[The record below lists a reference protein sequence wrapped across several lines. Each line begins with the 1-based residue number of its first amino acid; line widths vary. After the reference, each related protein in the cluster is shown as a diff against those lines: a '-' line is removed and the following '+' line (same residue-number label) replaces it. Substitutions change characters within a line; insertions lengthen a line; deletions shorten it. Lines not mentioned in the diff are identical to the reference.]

1 MTRFIISYKD
11 AVSLG
16 PQAVG
21 GKGWNLGRLHRY
33 GFAVPRGGILVA
45 NAYTQFLA
53 EPKLQS
59 LCAELA
65 RVQSGDGVESEIT
78 EILDTLRMCIVAT
91 PFPADVERA
100 LHTFL
105 TDAALAETSVAVRS
119 SATAEDSA
127 ATSFAGVHESFLGV
141 KGHEEVVRAIKGC
154 YASLWTPR
162 AVAYRRQQGLADDDV
177 ACAVVICAMVTG
189 PKQTPPAAAGVAFS
203 CDPRTGQR
211 DRVTI
216 NAAPGW
222 GEAVVSG
229 TVSPEA
235 ITVVQRADGELL
247 RIERAQGQEQVLTD
261 DQAAVLASLV
271 RRVLWALGDGQEQ
284 QDVEWTYDGEQFWLV
299 QARPVTHLPR
309 VTFPAVAALPTIWS
323 NANLKDAVT
332 GVQTPLSWSIVQL
345 TVDAILYAPYRTI
358 GYRLPEGMELIRRF
372 RGRAYFDLTA
382 MQWVSYDAFGLL
394 PHEFNQSLGGHQ
406 PEIPV
411 PSQHPLRGWSGLRR
425 RRAQLRLLRASTRNA
440 RTLPGEI
447 ERVRAEARTY
457 AHLPLIDLSC
467 ADLFALLQQLLDR
480 GQAFGARFQLANLS
494 GIWEQVLAHLL
505 ERERPGQGQAL
516 AAALMAGS
524 REVVSAEQG
533 YRLYD
538 VAAAAAYDP
547 AARTYLAVAPLDPQ
561 GWRSLPEH
569 SPFRQALA
577 AFLDDFGHRGV
588 YETELANP
596 RWNEDPAYLLDAVRA
611 LLAQHSLEAPFDVAQ
626 QKRQAAQ
633 AEVAHLPTWLRPLVS
648 WLAERARRA
657 AAQREA
663 GKSTMVA
670 LLEPL
675 RQIVLEIG
683 RRMVES
689 DVLDKQ
695 GEVFFLTWYDLV
707 AFLQG
712 QWDGR
717 GARAL
722 VADRQAQRHRWLAK
736 TPPDSFICDSQG
748 RPAELPSAAE
758 QEGMPVA
765 HQVGG
770 QVSRNARELHGVAA
784 SSGQATG
791 RARIIRHPS
800 EGHLLQ
806 AGEVLVA
813 PSTDPGWTP
822 LFLRACAVVMETGGY
837 LSHGAIV
844 AREFGLPAVVNIPGL
859 LEIVQDGQ
867 SVMIDGNRG
876 CILLDGV
883 GEQGD

>member
-1 MTRFIISYKD
+1 MIQSIVSYDD
-11 AVSLG
+11 AASLG
-16 PQAVG
+16 PQVVG

-33 GFAVPRGGILVA
+33 GFPVPRGGILA
-45 NAYTQFLA
+45 ADAYAQFMA

-65 RVQSGDGVESEIT
+65 RVQSGDGAESEIT
-78 EILDTLRMCIVAT
+78 EILDTLRTRIAAI
-91 PFPADVERA
+91 PLLADVESA
-100 LHTFL
+100 VQTFL
-105 TDAALAETSVAVRS
+105 SDAGLVDLPVAVRS

-127 ATSFAGVHESFLGV
+127 AASFAGVHASFLGV
-141 KGHEEVVRAIKGC
+141 KGLEEVMQAIKGC

-162 AVAYRRQQGLADDDV
+162 AVAYRRYQGLADDAV

-189 PKQTPPAAAGVAFS
+189 PEQSPPIAAGVAFS

-216 NAAPGW
+216 NAVSGW

-235 ITVVQRADGELL
+235 ITVVQRADGEPA
-247 RIERAQGQEQVLTD
+247 RIERVQEREQVLTD
-261 DQAAVLASLV
+261 EQAVALASLV
-271 RRVLWALGDGQEQ
+271 HRVLWALGDGQEP
-284 QDVEWTYDGEQFWLV
+284 QDVEWASDGEQLWLV

-358 GYRLPEGMELIRRF
+358 GYRLPEGMEPIRRF
-372 RGRAYFDLTA
+372 HGRAYFDLTT

-425 RRAQLRLLRASTRNA
+425 RLAQLRLLRASMRNA
-440 RTLPGEI
+440 RALPGEMK
-447 ERVRAEARTY
+447 RVRAEAHKYT
-457 AHLPLIDLSC
+457 HLLLTDLSL
-467 ADLFALLQQLLDR
+467 ADLFALLRQLLDL
-480 GQAFGARFQLANLS
+480 GQSFGIRFQLANLS
-494 GIWEQVLAHLL
+494 GIWEQILARLL

-538 VAAAAAYDP
+538 VAAAAAHDP
-547 AARTYLAVAPLDPQ
+547 AARTSLATTPLDPQ
-561 GWRSLPEH
+561 GWRRLPES

-596 RWNEDPAYLLDAVRA
+596 RWNEDPTYLLDAVRA
-611 LLAQHSLEAPFDVAQ
+611 LLAQRSLEAPFDVAQ
-626 QKRQAAQ
+626 RKRRAAQ
-633 AEVAHLPTWLRPLVS
+633 AEVALLPLWLRPLVS
-648 WLAERARRA
+648 WLAVRARRA

-675 RQIVLEIG
+675 RKIALEVG
-683 RRMVES
+683 QRMVEAG
-689 DVLDKQ
+689 VLD
-695 GEVFFLTWYDLV
+695 ERADVFFLTWSDLL

-712 QWDGR
+712 EWDGR
-717 GARAL
+717 GVRSL
-722 VADRQAQRHRWLAK
+722 VADRKAQRNWWLAE
-736 TPPDSFICDSQG
+736 TPPDSFICDAQG
-748 RPAELPSAAE
+748 RPAELPAAE
-758 QEGMPVA
+758 NEGMPTA
-765 HQVGG
+765 HHVRG
-770 QVSRNARELHGVAA
+770 QASGKARELHGVAA
-784 SSGQATG
+784 SPGQATG

-800 EGHLLQ
+800 EGRLLR

-844 AREFGLPAVVNIPGL
+844 AREFGLPAVVNLPGL
-859 LEIVQDGQ
+859 LEVVQDGQ
-867 SVMIDGNRG
+867 SVLVDGDRG
-876 CILLDGV
+876 CIILDGV
-883 GEQGD
+883 CEQGD